1 MNRETLDGAQNNAPK
16 NTNSCVLLILN
27 VHSASFRNCVD
38 QTRKCNCVLKGL

>member
-27 VHSASFRNCVD
+27 VHSASFD
-38 QTRKCNCVLKGL
+38 QIRKCNCVLKGL